1 MASLVLGAAGSAL
14 GGALLPGSVSLFG
27 ASVSG
32 ATLGGFA
39 GALAGSAVDAVLT
52 GRDVEGPRLEALQ
65 IQRSTEGA
73 GMPVVYG
80 TMRVAGQV
88 IWAANFKE
96 HVNEESGGKGG
107 PEVREYSYSLSFAV
121 ALGEGEIGGV
131 GRIWADGALMDLS
144 RVAWRLYRGTEDQAP
159 DALISAVEGELSLI
173 HI

>member
-32 ATLGGFA
+32 ATLGGLA
-39 GALAGSAVDAVLT
+39 GALAGSAVDAALT

-65 IQRSTEGA
+65 IQSSTEGA

-88 IWAANFKE
+88 IWAAK
-96 HVNEESGGKGG
+96 
-107 PEVREYSYSLSFAV
+107 LS
-121 ALGEGEIGGV
+121 E
-131 GRIWADGALMDLS
+131 
-144 RVAWRLYRGTEDQAP
+144 
-159 DALISAVEGELSLI
+159 
-173 HI
+173 